1 LHPDRFYQWL
11 RDAIDDVGPEKVLF
25 GSGFP
30 NPNVLTPEAEWVK
43 AIKEPKTDLKFSAE
57 EIDFVLGKSA
67 EAVFDTK

>member
-1 LHPDRFYQWL
+1 
-11 RDAIDDVGPEKVLF
+11 
-25 GSGFP
+25 
-30 NPNVLTPEAEWVK
+30 VK